1 MAITIYENLME
12 ILFCRFGSFA
22 MTVVKNQRYSSMLWL
37 RNAWTA
43 NLITRA
49 KHGAEQVAM
58 ARPLQW
64 NWQGKDNCKCTQIEC
79 ISYRDFPSLFQ
90 LPESYSWIEKIA
102 VLPQWYWPCY
112 LLGNRSCPAASL
124 PENPSWS
131 TCNPLLSYAFVPPY
145 RSLVFKECH
154 LCFYCHCH
162 LLSCF
167 PALVWCRLLA

>member
-1 MAITIYENLME
+1 MWGNLPYSFAHSHSILWSKRNTWTLSMAITIYENLME

-90 LPESYSWIEKIA
+90 LPESYSWIEKIV
-102 VLPQWYWPCY
+102 VLPRWYWPCY
-112 LLGNRSCPAASL
+112 LLGNRSCPAAS
-124 PENPSWS
+124 
-131 TCNPLLSYAFVPPY
+131 T
-145 RSLVFKECH
+145 RKSLMIH
-154 LCFYCHCH
+154 L
-162 LLSCF
+162 
-167 PALVWCRLLA
+167 